1 MILVEDI
8 FNIGSI
14 GSICDTE
21 NIKLFEEQY
30 RQDEYLN

>member
-21 NIKLFEEQY
+21 NIKLFAEQY
-30 RQDEYLN
+30 GKDEYLN